1 MKFSIG
7 KKDDRS
13 KARAGRIEIRG
24 INIETPVFMPVGT
37 KATVKAITQRD
48 LSEIGFRIL
57 LANTYHLYLRPGIE
71 VIRESGGLHR
81 FMSWNNVIL
90 TDSGGFQVF
99 SLSKISKVRD
109 DGVEFSSIIDGSRH
123 FFSPEMVLEYQFGF
137 GSDIA
142 MVLDECVGFPTTRR
156 HVEEAVR
163 RTINWASA
171 SKRYMT
177 RSQDSSSVF
186 GIVQGGTYPD
196 LRKQCVE
203 ELAGLDFDGYAI
215 GGLAVGEPA
224 EMQLEAL
231 SISTHSLPH
240 DKPRYFMGLGDA
252 RGILESVEQGVD
264 MFDCVFPTRIARNG
278 AALVDSGRIN
288 IKNARYAKDM
298 TSIDQSCQC
307 YACQNFSRAYIRHI
321 FMSQEILALML
332 ITYHNLYYL
341 NSLMKKIRKC
351 IIDGTFIEFKLNFLN
366 NYRYDNNIEEENY

>member
-1 MKFSIG
+1 MKFSVE
-7 KKDDRS
+7 KKDIRS
-13 KARAGRIEIRG
+13 EARAGLLEIRD

-48 LSEIGFRIL
+48 LNEIGFRIL
-57 LANTYHLYLRPGIE
+57 LANTYHLYLRPGVD
-71 VIRESGGLHR
+71 VIRESGGLHC
-81 FMSWNNVIL
+81 FMSWNDAIL

-123 FFSPEMVLEYQFGF
+123 FFSPEAVLEYQFGF
-137 GSDIA
+137 GSDVA
-142 MVLDECVGFPTTRR
+142 MVLDECVGFPATRK

-163 RTINWASA
+163 RTVTWASV
-171 SKRYMT
+171 SKKYMT
-177 RSQDSSSVF
+177 NCQNNSSVF

-196 LRKQCVE
+196 LRKQCAE

-215 GGLAVGEPA
+215 GGLSVGEPV

-231 SISTHSLPH
+231 SISTRSLPH
-240 DKPRYFMGLGDA
+240 DKLRYFMGLGDA

-288 IKNARYAKDM
+288 IKNVRYSRDM
-298 TSIDQSCQC
+298 KPIDQSCDC
-307 YACQNFSRAYIRHI
+307 YTCRNFSKAYIRHI
-321 FMSQEILALML
+321 FMSKEILALML

-341 NSLMKKIRKC
+341 NNLMKKIRKC

-366 NYRYDNNIEEENY
+366 NYRYDNRVEEETC